1 MASDVATNP
10 ARVDSVAPV
19 RRKRPKRRR
28 VLMIVH
34 EEFVPPEDIGALDD
48 EGVEL
53 PEGARLTVSTDDL
66 APDIDE
72 MSDAEEA
79 EWLES
84 MVECE
89 RVRAAEDGAQ

>member
-1 MASDVATNP
+1 MWMQVFSAHVIDGA
-10 ARVDSVAPV
+10 
-19 RRKRPKRRR
+19 
-28 VLMIVH
+28 IV
-34 EEFVPPEDIGALDD
+34 PD

-72 MSDAEEA
+72 MSDAEES

-84 MVECE
+84 LVESKMAQ
-89 RVRAAEDGAQ
+89 AAEEGAR

>member
-1 MASDVATNP
+1 MWMQVFSAHVIDGA
-10 ARVDSVAPV
+10 
-19 RRKRPKRRR
+19 
-28 VLMIVH
+28 IV
-34 EEFVPPEDIGALDD
+34 PD

-84 MVECE
+84 MAEAALGESAGGEE
-89 RVRAAEDGAQ
+89 RLSRLED